1 MGIQLRPFSQQIADL
16 QQVVSLGA
24 SVLTEVK
31 TKLAVASPT
40 LGPGTLRKAISEV
53 VGEQRAEPLVRQLL
67 WLRGIVRQSGE
78 SISNVIK
85 ALGDAV
91 VTRSGDNDIDGDQWE
106 AVMAPLQSLVDDK
119 CVRLAATAI
128 ELSYDYANLLRRTKV
143 LTDVRPIFNDAGDG
157 IDGAVVSFTMRL
169 RYSNADGEHDL
180 SIALDEN
187 DIKTLQEQCQ
197 RAILKARTAS
207 AMMVDRCEIAAIVS
221 GEADNV

>member
-1 MGIQLRPFSQQIADL
+1 
-16 QQVVSLGA
+16 
-24 SVLTEVK
+24 
-31 TKLAVASPT
+31 
-40 LGPGTLRKAISEV
+40 
-53 VGEQRAEPLVRQLL
+53 
-67 WLRGIVRQSGE
+67 
-78 SISNVIK
+78 
-85 ALGDAV
+85 
-91 VTRSGDNDIDGDQWE
+91 
-106 AVMAPLQSLVDDK
+106 MAPLQSLVDDK